1 MHTWYFGQL
10 PKQTRELPGDFLDI
24 FCGDQNRKLYSV
36 KLRSMNPVRVQA
48 KYDVDQWSKKQR
60 RRRERKYILIGQ
72 ATQGVSFTCKG
83 GKKIFC
89 IFWDKRLT
97 SGKLFTGQEI
107 LFNIF
112 WEKATK
118 EKITEGYQS
127 CWPNLLIFY

>member
-1 MHTWYFGQL
+1 MVFRTAAETNRRI
-10 PKQTRELPGDFLDI
+10 TRRCPIYI
-24 FCGDQNRKLYSV
+24 FCGGQSRKLYSV

-48 KYDVDQWSKKQR
+48 KHDVDQWSKKQR

-97 SGKLFTGQEI
+97 SRKLFIGQEI

-118 EKITEGYQS
+118 EKITKGYQS
-127 CWPNLLIFY
+127 CWSNLLIFY